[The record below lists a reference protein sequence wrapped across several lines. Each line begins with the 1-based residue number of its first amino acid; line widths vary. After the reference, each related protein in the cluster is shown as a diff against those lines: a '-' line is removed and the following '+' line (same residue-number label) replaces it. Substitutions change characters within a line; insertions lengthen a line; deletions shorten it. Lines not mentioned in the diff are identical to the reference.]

1 MLLRRCCPLWESRES
16 LSIYWLTMWP
26 LRGWRVLQTRSLRPQ
41 MSRFLQTWGPTSPSA
56 AQRCT
61 STRQARQVRLDSVT
75 DVLLYSVFDWGW
87 FCTRQNGQKC
97 PQNDKSVFNKWVKF
111 MSRVPCRSFRRQQ
124 WLLSGGCGPWPSFL
138 LFAVWSLTMWC
149 TSAFPCITV
158 LALLLDSVVLL
169 KEVWIYYFFL
179 FWFANPKC
187 LFCYC
192 ACVALMDVD
201 FA

>member
-26 LRGWRVLQTRSLRPQ
+26 LRDWRVLQTRSLRPQ

-61 STRQARQVRLDSVT
+61 STHQARQVRLDSVT
-75 DVLLYSVFDWGW
+75 DVLLHSVFDWGW

-111 MSRVPCRSFRRQQ
+111 MSRVPCRSSEGSSDCSAEVVGHG
-124 WLLSGGCGPWPSFL
+124 LLSFYLRCEVWRCGVHLPSLVSQCWLCCWIQWCYWKRYEFFI
-138 LFAVWSLTMWC
+138 LFY
-149 TSAFPCITV
+149 F
-158 LALLLDSVVLL
+158 VLL
-169 KEVWIYYFFL
+169 IQNVFVIVHVL
-179 FWFANPKC
+179 
-187 LFCYC
+187 L
-192 ACVALMDVD
+192 
-201 FA
+201 